1 MVFINYVKPELVEY
15 LICPKCASKFALS
28 TKKVEK
34 NEIITGILKCT
45 KNHKFEIKFG
55 IPRLVVDSEFD
66 FIKTES
72 AFSSKW
78 KKFNKTY
85 HNKKWYDGQKKWF
98 LERFEW
104 KTLPIFN
111 KFLNSK
117 KFILDAGTGVGN
129 SAHLFS
135 HNKKSQVFAI
145 DASESVIFA
154 YKKYGNLPNVH
165 FIQTDIR
172 KLPFKKNFFDFIC
185 SDQVL
190 HHTKDTQSSFKYLTK
205 FLQKSG
211 IISIYVY
218 KKKAPIREFS
228 DDHIRK
234 FAIEMTEKECMK
246 LSKDMALLGKSLSK
260 LNKKIRID
268 SDIPVLGIKAGVYD
282 VQRFIYWNFLK
293 CWYSKDVPFEQSI
306 ATNFDWY
313 FPKYAYRHTPKEVKK
328 WFQDVRL
335 KIIHFN
341 EIDSGINVTG
351 IKQD

>member
-1 MVFINYVKPELVEY
+1 MIFVKSNLLEY
-15 LICPKCASKFALS
+15 LICPKCS
-28 TKKVEK
+28 TKFSLSGKKTEN
-34 NEIITGILKCT
+34 NEIITGVLTCS
-45 KNHKFEIKFG
+45 KNHKFPIKFG
-55 IPRLVVDSEFD
+55 IPRLVVDSETD
-66 FIKTES
+66 FVKTES

-85 HNKKWYDGQKKWF
+85 HNKKWYDSQKKWF
-98 LERFEW
+98 LERFGW
-104 KTLPIFN
+104 KTLSDFN
-111 KFLNSK
+111 KFLESK

-135 HNKKSQVFAI
+135 HNQKSQVFAI

-154 YKKYGNLPNVH
+154 YKKYGKLPNIH

-205 FLQKSG
+205 FLQKCG
-211 IISIYVY
+211 TISIYVY
-218 KKKAPIREFS
+218 KKKGPVREFS
-228 DDHIRK
+228 DDHIRHL
-234 FAIEMTEKECMK
+234 AIDMTEQECLN
-246 LSKDMALLGKSLSK
+246 LSKNLALLGKSLSK
-260 LNKKIRID
+260 LNKKIRIN
-268 SDIPVLGIKAGVYD
+268 SDIPVLGIKAGIYD

-313 FPKYAYRHTPKEVKK
+313 FPKYAYRHTPDEVKK
-328 WFQDVRL
+328 WFNDV
-335 KIIHFN
+335 KIKIFHFN
-341 EIDSGINVTG
+341 EIESGISVNG
-351 IKQD
+351 KKL

>member
-1 MVFINYVKPELVEY
+1 MKPELVEY
-15 LICPKCASKFALS
+15 LICPKCASQFSLFSNKS
-28 TKKVEK
+28 EK
-34 NEIITGILKCT
+34 NEIISGILKCS
-45 KNHKFEIKFG
+45 KNHKFDIKLG
-55 IPRLVVDSEFD
+55 IPRLVVDSEND
-66 FIKTES
+66 FIKTEF

-85 HNKKWYDGQKKWF
+85 HNKKWYDSQKKWF
-98 LERFEW
+98 LERFGW
-104 KTLPIFN
+104 NNISNFN
-111 KFLNSK
+111 NFLKSK
-117 KFILDAGTGVGN
+117 KFILDAGTGIGN

-135 HNKKSQVFAI
+135 NNKKSQVFAI

-154 YKKYGNLPNVH
+154 YKKYGKLPNVH

-172 KLPFKKNFFDFIC
+172 KLPFKKKFFDFIC

-205 FLQKSG
+205 FLQKAG
-211 IISIYVY
+211 TISIYVY
-218 KKKAPIREFS
+218 KKKGPIREFS

-234 FAIEMTEKECMK
+234 FAIDMSEKECMK

-260 LNKKIRID
+260 LNKKIKIH

-293 CWYSKDVPFEQSI
+293 CWYSDDVPFEQSI

-328 WFQDVRL
+328 WFKDVKL
-335 KIIHFN
+335 KITHFN
-341 EIDSGINVTG
+341 EIDSGINVIG

>member
-1 MVFINYVKPELVEY
+1 MKKSLIGFI
-15 LICPKCASKFALS
+15 ICPICSNSFNL
-28 TKKVEK
+28 KVKIEK
-34 NEIITGILKCT
+34 NDEIIEGEMSCI
-45 KNHKFEIKFG
+45 KNHKFYIHKG
-55 IPRLVVDSEFD
+55 IPRLVVTNQKDVIE
-66 FIKTES
+66 TTN
-72 AFSSKW
+72 AFSVKW
-78 KKFNKTY
+78 KKYHKTY
-85 HNKKWYDGQKKWF
+85 HSEKWISKEKKWILD
-98 LERFEW
+98 RFGW
-104 KTLPIFN
+104 KNISEFK
-111 KFLNSK
+111 KFLKSRRY
-117 KFILDAGTGVGN
+117 ILEAGTGVGN
-129 SAHLFS
+129 TAFLLSV
-135 HNKKSQVFAI
+135 NKESQVFAI
-145 DASESVIFA
+145 DISESIEFA
-154 YKKYGNLPNVH
+154 YKKYGKLENVH
-165 FIQTDIR
+165 FLQADIQ
-172 KLPFKKNFFDFIC
+172 KLPFKKKFFDFIC

-211 IISIYVY
+211 TISIYVY

-260 LNKKIRID
+260 LNKKFRID

-328 WFQDVRL
+328 WFQDVNL

-351 IKQD
+351 IKQY